1 MNITKK
7 LVSIIIIIAIVLCSV
22 SYADDETENAISDQ
36 NTGENT
42 TTGATTTE
50 NNTTSDTKNEESNE
64 NANQNQGTANETSKE
79 TTTTTTNNNTTK
91 KSSNA
96 SLSYLAV
103 EPNDFTGFK
112 PDVTSYNVVVENNV
126 TAVSIKA
133 SPKDGA
139 VFSVNGNKNLKVG
152 KNTVTITVTSADKT
166 NTKKYYIYVTRK
178 EKEEEKEEE
187 KVEEKVEEKSEKEID
202 LGDGKVV
209 KGLSKLSIEGI
220 KLSPEFKSD
229 IYEYTANY
237 KGDSTTLNILTTAAQ
252 EGSTVEI
259 IGNENLEN
267 GDNLINILVTDS
279 EGNIYTY
286 QITLKKNYSENKL
299 FNGQISNETLMAI
312 VIGAGVVVLLIIIIL
327 ISRKVKKSKKRI
339 SKEPLEEI
347 PIIENDIDE
356 EAERIAFVNSILQ
369 TNTVK
374 NDEEE
379 KPYVQDSWFK
389 KEEVEEDIKED
400 IEEDIEEKPK
410 VEEDYNG
417 LLIYEPEKNY
427 NYDYEEKEVVKNKRK
442 KKRAK
447 GKRFK

>member
-50 NNTTSDTKNEESNE
+50 NNTTSDTKNEKSNE
-64 NANQNQGTANETSKE
+64 NANQNQETENDISKE
-79 TTTTTTNNNTTK
+79 TTTTTTTTNNTTK

-103 EPNDFTGFK
+103 EPNDFKGFK

-178 EKEEEKEEE
+178 EKEEEEE

-267 GDNLINILVTDS
+267 GDNLINILVTDN

-299 FNGQISNETLMAI
+299 FNGQISNETLMVI

-327 ISRKVKKSKKRI
+327 ISRKVKKSKKI
-339 SKEPLEEI
+339 INKEPLEEI

-400 IEEDIEEKPK
+400 IEEQQK

-427 NYDYEEKEVVKNKRK
+427 NYDYEEKEVAKNKRK